1 MARYVSHDIFQY
13 ANRCRR
19 SIRRR
24 LFAMPSKASPLWRPL
39 PEITTQIIT
48 TVENPRS
55 SAGQLHKIIAHDP
68 SLSSRILKV
77 VNSAFY
83 GVSGQVG
90 SVDRAIVLL
99 GMTAVKNIAVAASLG
114 QLFRGAKLCDGFSAK
129 DLWTHCI
136 AVGVTAREVARKT
149 KMGNPDE
156 AFLAGLIH
164 DVGIL
169 VALQTWPEKIQT
181 ICSTAK
187 KSGGNFCEIERQI
200 LGVDHQALGRGLAE
214 HWKFTKACQ
223 LVAGFHHIPSE
234 LEEDCPQVYAVHI
247 ADTLCCQID
256 KGFNL
261 TARTRK
267 SIVET
272 LEIRWPRRSRAR
284 SRSRPTWPT
293 ASPEMPCRV
302 FRVDPRSPFLL
313 LNEPP
318 SAASGIARTFL
329 IPSHARNRR
338 CRLGQQRTLPRR
350 NSYA

>member
-1 MARYVSHDIFQY
+1 
-13 ANRCRR
+13 
-19 SIRRR
+19 
-24 LFAMPSKASPLWRPL
+24 MPTVAADPQTIVRDAVNGVTALATL
-39 PEITTQIIT
+39 PEVTTQIIT

-55 SAGQLHKIIAHDP
+55 SVGQLHKIISHDP

-83 GVSGQVG
+83 GVSGQIG
-90 SVDRAIVLL
+90 SVERAIVLL
-99 GMTAVKNIAVAASLG
+99 GLTAVKNIAVAASLG
-114 QLFRGAKLCDGFSAK
+114 QLFRGAKLGEGFSAK
-129 DLWTHCI
+129 DLWSHCI

-149 KMGNPDE
+149 KMGNSDE

-261 TARTRK
+261 TARGQEIDPAALTK
-267 SIVET
+267 LGIDEPQLEEIKANMSESI
-272 LEIRWPRRSRAR
+272 SSA
-284 SRSRPTWPT
+284 
-293 ASPEMPCRV
+293 MGV
-302 FRVDPRSPFLL
+302 F
-313 LNEPP
+313 N
-318 SAASGIARTFL
+318 
-329 IPSHARNRR
+329 
-338 CRLGQQRTLPRR
+338 
-350 NSYA
+350 